1 MTGIN
6 DILADREKG
15 YGKFEDLAEIT
26 QALKAAFRAWPGWA
40 KLRQDQREALDMIAV
55 KLGRILNGNPNYP
68 DSWVD
73 IAGYAMLVANRLM
86 GIYPTEVASEDHQ
99 ET

>member
-1 MTGIN
+1 MTDVN
-6 DILADREKG
+6 EVLAERGKG
-15 YGKFEDLAEIT
+15 YGKFEDLAEIS
-26 QALKAAFRAWPGWA
+26 QALKAAFRAWPNWGR
-40 KLRQDQREALDMIAV
+40 LMQDQREALDMIAV

-73 IAGYAMLVANRLM
+73 IAGYAMLVADRL
-86 GIYPTEVASEDHQ
+86 GIGPMEAASEDHP